1 MGTLLKKLT
10 TLVKDG
16 IIGTVSL
23 PLEDT
28 NHDEKMKN
36 ESDDHKAV
44 LTKNKT
50 LLQNPKYGS
59 RRKDKKNQMVSRTV
73 IGI

>member
-10 TLVKDG
+10 MLVKDG

-28 NHDEKMKN
+28 NHEEKMKN

-44 LTKNKT
+44 LARNKK
-50 LLQNPKYGS
+50 LLRNPKYGS
-59 RRKDKKNQMVSRTV
+59 RSKDEKIR
-73 IGI
+73 

>member
-28 NHDEKMKN
+28 SKEEKVKK
-36 ESDDHKAV
+36 ESDAHKIV
-44 LTKNKT
+44 LERSKT
-50 LLQNPKYGS
+50 LLQNPIYGS
-59 RRKDKKNQMVSRTV
+59 RRKGETNQESQDRV
-73 IGI
+73 

>member
-16 IIGTVSL
+16 IIGSVSL

-28 NHDEKMKN
+28 NHEEKMKN

-44 LTKNKT
+44 LAKNKT

-59 RRKDKKNQMVSRTV
+59 RSKDEKIR
-73 IGI
+73 

>member
-16 IIGTVSL
+16 IIATVSL

-28 NHDEKMKN
+28 NHEEKMKN
-36 ESDDHKAV
+36 EPDDHKAV
-44 LTKNKT
+44 LARNKT
-50 LLQNPKYGS
+50 LLQNSNYGS
-59 RRKDKKNQMVSRTV
+59 RRKDEKSQ
-73 IGI
+73 GIPR

>member
-28 NHDEKMKN
+28 NHEEKMKN

-44 LTKNKT
+44 LARNKK

-59 RRKDKKNQMVSRTV
+59 RSKDEKNQVISR
-73 IGI
+73 

>member
-16 IIGTVSL
+16 IVGTVSL

-28 NHDEKMKN
+28 NYEEKIKN
-36 ESDDHKAV
+36 KSDDHKAV
-44 LTKNKT
+44 LARNKT

-59 RRKDKKNQMVSRTV
+59 RNKDKKDQVISR
-73 IGI
+73 

>member
-16 IIGTVSL
+16 ITGTVSL

-28 NHDEKMKN
+28 SHGEKMKN
-36 ESDDHKAV
+36 ESDDHKTV
-44 LTKNKT
+44 LARNKT

-59 RRKDKKNQMVSRTV
+59 RSKDEKIR
-73 IGI
+73 

>member
-28 NHDEKMKN
+28 NHEGKMKN
-36 ESDDHKAV
+36 ESDGHKAI
-44 LTKNKT
+44 LARNKT

-59 RRKDKKNQMVSRTV
+59 RRKNEK
-73 IGI
+73 

>member
-16 IIGTVSL
+16 IVRAVSL
-23 PLEDT
+23 PLEDP
-28 NHDEKMKN
+28 DQEEKMKN

-44 LTKNKT
+44 LARNKT

-59 RRKDKKNQMVSRTV
+59 RSKDEKIR
-73 IGI
+73 

>member
-28 NHDEKMKN
+28 NHEEKMKN

-44 LTKNKT
+44 LVRKKT

-59 RRKDKKNQMVSRTV
+59 RSKDEKNQVISR
-73 IGI
+73 

>member
-16 IIGTVSL
+16 ITRAVSL

-28 NHDEKMKN
+28 NHEEKLKN
-36 ESDDHKAV
+36 ESDGHKAI
-44 LTKNKT
+44 LARNKT

-59 RRKDKKNQMVSRTV
+59 RRKDEKNQVISR
-73 IGI
+73 

>member
-10 TLVKDG
+10 ALVKDG

-28 NHDEKMKN
+28 NHEEKMKN

-44 LTKNKT
+44 LARNKT

-59 RRKDKKNQMVSRTV
+59 RSKDKKDQVISR
-73 IGI
+73 

>member
-28 NHDEKMKN
+28 NHEEKMKN
-36 ESDDHKAV
+36 EPDDHKVV
-44 LTKNKT
+44 LARNKT
-50 LLQNPKYGS
+50 LLQNPNYGS
-59 RRKDKKNQMVSRTV
+59 RRKDEKNQVLSR
-73 IGI
+73 

>member
-28 NHDEKMKN
+28 NHEKKMRN

-44 LTKNKT
+44 LARNKT

-59 RRKDKKNQMVSRTV
+59 RNKDKKIR
-73 IGI
+73 

>member
-10 TLVKDG
+10 MLVKDG

-28 NHDEKMKN
+28 NHEEKTKN
-36 ESDDHKAV
+36 ESEAHKSV
-44 LTKNKT
+44 LARNKT
-50 LLQNPKYGS
+50 LLQNSNYGS
-59 RRKDKKNQMVSRTV
+59 RRKDEKSKGSQDMM
-73 IGI
+73 

>member
-16 IIGTVSL
+16 IIGTVSF
-23 PLEDT
+23 PLKDT
-28 NHDEKMKN
+28 NHEEKMKN

-44 LTKNKT
+44 LARNKT

-59 RRKDKKNQMVSRTV
+59 RSKDEKN
-73 IGI
+73 

>member
-28 NHDEKMKN
+28 NHEEKMKN
-36 ESDDHKAV
+36 ESDDHKAI
-44 LTKNKT
+44 LAKNKT

-59 RRKDKKNQMVSRTV
+59 RSKDEKN
-73 IGI
+73 

>member
-10 TLVKDG
+10 TMVKDG

-28 NHDEKMKN
+28 NSEEKVKN
-36 ESDDHKAV
+36 ESDAHKTV
-44 LTKNKT
+44 LARNKT
-50 LLQNPKYGS
+50 LLQNPIYGS
-59 RRKDKKNQMVSRTV
+59 RRKDEKNQESQDRV
-73 IGI
+73 

>member
-28 NHDEKMKN
+28 NHEEKMKN
-36 ESDDHKAV
+36 ESDDHKAD
-44 LTKNKT
+44 LKRNKT

-59 RRKDKKNQMVSRTV
+59 RSKDKKDQVISR
-73 IGI
+73 

>member
-10 TLVKDG
+10 TLVKEG
-16 IIGTVSL
+16 ITGTVSL

-28 NHDEKMKN
+28 NHEEKMNN

-44 LTKNKT
+44 LERNKT

-59 RRKDKKNQMVSRTV
+59 RRKDEKNQVISR
-73 IGI
+73 

>member
-16 IIGTVSL
+16 FTGAV
-23 PLEDT
+23 PLSSEDT
-28 NHDEKMKN
+28 DHEEKMKN
-36 ESDDHKAV
+36 ESDAHKAV
-44 LTKNKT
+44 SARNKI

-59 RRKDKKNQMVSRTV
+59 QRKNEK
-73 IGI
+73 

>member
-28 NHDEKMKN
+28 NHEEKMNN

-44 LTKNKT
+44 LARKKT

-59 RRKDKKNQMVSRTV
+59 RNKDEKNQVISR
-73 IGI
+73 

>member
-16 IIGTVSL
+16 ITGTVSL

-28 NHDEKMKN
+28 NHEEKIKN

-44 LTKNKT
+44 LARNKT

-59 RRKDKKNQMVSRTV
+59 RNKDKKIR
-73 IGI
+73 

>member
-1 MGTLLKKLT
+1 MGTLLEKLT

-16 IIGTVSL
+16 ITGTVSL

-28 NHDEKMKN
+28 NHEEKMKN

-44 LTKNKT
+44 LARNKT

-59 RRKDKKNQMVSRTV
+59 RSKDEKNQVTSR
-73 IGI
+73 

>member
-10 TLVKDG
+10 MLVKDG

-28 NHDEKMKN
+28 NHEEKMKN

-44 LTKNKT
+44 LAKNKT

-59 RRKDKKNQMVSRTV
+59 QNKDKKNQMISRTV